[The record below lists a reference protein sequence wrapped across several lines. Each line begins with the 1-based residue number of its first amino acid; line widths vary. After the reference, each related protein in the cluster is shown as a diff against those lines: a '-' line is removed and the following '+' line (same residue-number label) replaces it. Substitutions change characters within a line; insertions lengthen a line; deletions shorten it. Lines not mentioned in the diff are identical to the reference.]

1 MLLFREGRAET
12 SELMVDGKFQN
23 DLISVKFGGDSNLCS
38 FSNQNFKGNEDD
50 DEESENEEE
59 LPEESRV

>member
-1 MLLFREGRAET
+1 MLLFREGRAEI

-23 DLISVKFGGDSNLCS
+23 YLISVKFGGDSNLCC
-38 FSNQNFKGNEDD
+38 FSNQKFKGNEDD

>member
-1 MLLFREGRAET
+1 MKILNDNKLRT
-12 SELMVDGKFQN
+12 FQ
-23 DLISVKFGGDSNLCS
+23 
-38 FSNQNFKGNEDD
+38 GNEDD

>member
-1 MLLFREGRAET
+1 MIGLGSDKNENTWSGSVTKLRT
-12 SELMVDGKFQN
+12 FQ
-23 DLISVKFGGDSNLCS
+23 
-38 FSNQNFKGNEDD
+38 GNEDD

>member
-1 MLLFREGRAET
+1 MLFREGRAET
-12 SELMVDGKFQN
+12 SELMVDGNIQN
-23 DLISVKFGGDSNLCS
+23 DLRSVKLGGNSNLCS

>member
-1 MLLFREGRAET
+1 
-12 SELMVDGKFQN
+12 MVDGKFQN